1 MEWSSEEAAKQVGI
15 SYVTLRRWLA
25 RGDIRP
31 SVRAKLAWR
40 WTDKD
45 IAGLRKYKDLVF
57 YKGRGR
63 PGRRREE
70 AVQARNSW
78 KSIKRRWD
86 ILDSETKN
94 SIIARAKAERLYEKS
109 LAALHKV
116 GLRPVD
122 PHLMRV
128 EGK

>member
-1 MEWSSEEAAKQVGI
+1 MEWSTEDAARQVGI

-31 SVRAKLAWR
+31 SVRDKLAWR
-40 WTDKD
+40 WTEKD

-63 PGRRREE
+63 PGRLRKE
-70 AVQARNSW
+70 VTQARNRW
-78 KSIKRRWD
+78 KTQKRRWD
-86 ILDSETKN
+86 FLDNETKN
-94 SIIARAKAERLYEKS
+94 SIIARGKAERLYEKS